1 MSEYMES
8 HSVAKLIGAPPG
20 YVGHDDGGQL
30 TEQVRR
36 KPYSVVLFDEIEK
49 AHPDVFNILL
59 QVLDDGRITDSQGR
73 TVDFKNTIIIL
84 TSNLGANI
92 ILDGINSD
100 GTISAEATNEVHLLL
115 KQSFRPEFLNRLDE
129 IIMFKP
135 LAKSEIVGIVDLIL
149 ASVSKRLQDKQIKL
163 EVTSAAKD
171 QIIEQGY
178 DVAFGARPLKR
189 FIQHTIETSLA
200 KTILASD
207 IKPNTT
213 LVVDASEEELVIAD
227 KYKQKFD
234 EVRKEFLIN
243 IDKDDMKYIILFR
256 EYNNL
261 FTSINFEDLTVTD
274 MNDNTVKLDELMK
287 KIHSLNESNNRLLVK
302 YSGDEK
308 YVKIHKR
315 VLERIPEFNQVDLYE
330 ILTNL
335 KNEIDDILLRKY
347 DIMDTE
353 SYFKQTI
360 MPMTLDEFDKHNI
373 TIVIDEVQFFTE
385 VIVETYLAER
395 SLNL

>member
-1 MSEYMES
+1 M
-8 HSVAKLIGAPPG
+8 
-20 YVGHDDGGQL
+20 
-30 TEQVRR
+30 
-36 KPYSVVLFDEIEK
+36 
-49 AHPDVFNILL
+49 
-59 QVLDDGRITDSQGR
+59 
-73 TVDFKNTIIIL
+73 
-84 TSNLGANI
+84 
-92 ILDGINSD
+92 
-100 GTISAEATNEVHLLL
+100 
-115 KQSFRPEFLNRLDE
+115 
-129 IIMFKP
+129 
-135 LAKSEIVGIVDLIL
+135 
-149 ASVSKRLQDKQIKL
+149 
-163 EVTSAAKD
+163 
-171 QIIEQGY
+171 
-178 DVAFGARPLKR
+178 
-189 FIQHTIETSLA
+189 
-200 KTILASD
+200 
-207 IKPNTT
+207 
-213 LVVDASEEELVIAD
+213 
-227 KYKQKFD
+227 
-234 EVRKEFLIN
+234 
-243 IDKDDMKYIILFR
+243 
-256 EYNNL
+256 
-261 FTSINFEDLTVTD
+261 FTSINFEDLTVAD
-274 MNDNTVKLDELMK
+274 MNNNTVKLEELMK

>member
-1 MSEYMES
+1 
-8 HSVAKLIGAPPG
+8 
-20 YVGHDDGGQL
+20 
-30 TEQVRR
+30 
-36 KPYSVVLFDEIEK
+36 
-49 AHPDVFNILL
+49 
-59 QVLDDGRITDSQGR
+59 
-73 TVDFKNTIIIL
+73 
-84 TSNLGANI
+84 
-92 ILDGINSD
+92 
-100 GTISAEATNEVHLLL
+100 
-115 KQSFRPEFLNRLDE
+115 
-129 IIMFKP
+129 
-135 LAKSEIVGIVDLIL
+135 
-149 ASVSKRLQDKQIKL
+149 
-163 EVTSAAKD
+163 
-171 QIIEQGY
+171 
-178 DVAFGARPLKR
+178 
-189 FIQHTIETSLA
+189 
-200 KTILASD
+200 
-207 IKPNTT
+207 
-213 LVVDASEEELVIAD
+213 
-227 KYKQKFD
+227 
-234 EVRKEFLIN
+234 
-243 IDKDDMKYIILFR
+243 
-256 EYNNL
+256 L
-261 FTSINFEDLTVTD
+261 FTSINFEDLTVAD
-274 MNDNTVKLDELMK
+274 MNNNTVKLDELMK

>member
-1 MSEYMES
+1 
-8 HSVAKLIGAPPG
+8 
-20 YVGHDDGGQL
+20 
-30 TEQVRR
+30 
-36 KPYSVVLFDEIEK
+36 
-49 AHPDVFNILL
+49 
-59 QVLDDGRITDSQGR
+59 
-73 TVDFKNTIIIL
+73 
-84 TSNLGANI
+84 
-92 ILDGINSD
+92 
-100 GTISAEATNEVHLLL
+100 
-115 KQSFRPEFLNRLDE
+115 
-129 IIMFKP
+129 
-135 LAKSEIVGIVDLIL
+135 
-149 ASVSKRLQDKQIKL
+149 
-163 EVTSAAKD
+163 
-171 QIIEQGY
+171 
-178 DVAFGARPLKR
+178 
-189 FIQHTIETSLA
+189 
-200 KTILASD
+200 
-207 IKPNTT
+207 
-213 LVVDASEEELVIAD
+213 
-227 KYKQKFD
+227 
-234 EVRKEFLIN
+234 
-243 IDKDDMKYIILFR
+243 MKYILLFR
-256 EYNNL
+256 EYNAL
-261 FTSINFEDLTVTD
+261 FTSINFEDLTVVD
-274 MNDNTVKLDELMK
+274 MNNNTVKLDDLMK